1 MRRAIAIVFFMI
13 MVVLPVVAG
22 TQSGSTFGTLTD
34 NSLVFKG
41 YYQGPVETNP
51 TTDSNITLEFKD
63 YTETVL
69 NHAAQQGT
77 SGTVVTAVNNRHVG
91 ENTGTIFSWSMKGT
105 TTSIVH
111 LNFSFSTMQAE
122 VNGQYFVPAYT
133 VVMTQN
139 VTKKVTRVVKT
150 LYSNGNL
157 VSDNTNEENYGND
170 SFYSNSTKNITNI
183 AERPTNPA
191 SSEVLTVYSDGY
203 SGKVSDTDGTAWGSS
218 SSNNQEKVSGYNQKQ
233 WVTTT
238 TTIAWYRSGTCTL
251 NIKDYEQERPG
262 TYRYVCWVI
271 TELLIE

>member
-1 MRRAIAIVFFMI
+1 MRRTLFIVFLLIVFAF
-13 MVVLPVVAG
+13 PVVAG

-41 YYQGPVETNP
+41 YYQGPVENNP

-63 YTETVL
+63 YSGTVL

-77 SGTVVTAVNNRHVG
+77 TGTVVTAVNNRHVG
-91 ENTGTIFSWSMKGT
+91 ANTDTIFTWSMTGT

-122 VNGQYFVPAYT
+122 VNGLFFVPAYSI
-133 VVMTQN
+133 VLTQN
-139 VTKKVTRVVKT
+139 ATKKVTNVVKVNT
-150 LYSNGNL
+150 NNNNPL
-157 VSDNTNEENYGND
+157 SDNTSDEAYSND
-170 SFYSNSTKNITNI
+170 SFYSNIEKTITRI
-183 AERPTNPA
+183 TELPDSP
-191 SSEVLTVYSDGY
+191 SSNEVLTVYSDGY
-203 SGKVSDTDGTAWGSS
+203 SGNVSKTDGTAWGSS
-218 SSNNQEKVSGYNQKQ
+218 SKTGWEQINNN
-233 WVTTT
+233 WVNAKTT
-238 TTIAWYRSGTCTL
+238 TTISWYRSGTCTL